1 MAWKRRAPV
10 QTLMTR
16 PAKMSRYISQPSRPY
31 NDYKNS
37 VVYRR
42 RYLKKKPQI
51 PKKLQVYESVLG
63 PTGNISI
70 VTKTGFV
77 WMLNAYT
84 LGNGNT
90 CRHGSRSITRAV
102 MFRFVFSAVDAFWK
116 GHYRV
121 KFSNFLIYDK
131 EPGDKAPACS
141 DIFNTA
147 YDGSSKMVSL
157 TANDRFKI
165 WKRWEV
171 NLASNSCTQG
181 ESLSAAA
188 IGSPSK
194 TTVEFN
200 KYIKC
205 LAVTDWKDVPTAT
218 IADMKRGALY
228 FATMTDWD
236 DQQVM
241 VGFRGT
247 YRSYFS
253 SY

>member
-1 MAWKRRAPV
+1 MS
-10 QTLMTR
+10 R
-16 PAKMSRYISQPSRPY
+16 PAKMSRYNNQPYRPF
-31 NDYKNS
+31 NDLKSS

-42 RYLKKKPQI
+42 RYYKKKPPI

-63 PTGNISI
+63 PTGSISI

-90 CRHGSRSITRAV
+90 CRHGTRSITRGV
-102 MFRFVFSAVDAFWK
+102 LFRFVFSAVDAFWK

-121 KFSNFLIYDK
+121 KFSCFLVYDK
-131 EPGDKAPACS
+131 EPGDKAPTCA
-141 DIFNTA
+141 DIFNSA
-147 YDGSSKMVSL
+147 YDGSSKMVAL
-157 TANDRFKI
+157 PMNDRFRI
-165 WKRWEV
+165 QRRWEV
-171 NLASNSCTQG
+171 NMASNSVTQG
-181 ESLSAAA
+181 ESLASTA
-188 IGSPSK
+188 IGAPSK
-194 TTVEFN
+194 TTIDFN
-200 KYIKC
+200 KYVKC
-205 LAVTDWKDVPTAT
+205 LAVTDWKDKATAE

-228 FATMTDWD
+228 FVAMTDWD

-241 VGFRGT
+241 VGLRGT